1 MTHRCCSKFLLSLAL
16 ASYSTTVFAQA
27 HAVQV
32 EVYDY
37 ADMTPGSVHKVL
49 DLTQGILAG
58 AGLSIRVILCRPNP
72 VVSCGSQS
80 GATRLL
86 VIRVAPGGPKTGD
99 SVLRP

>member
-1 MTHRCCSKFLLSLAL
+1 MAHRCCSKFFLSLAL
-16 ASYSTTVFAQA
+16 VSNPITVFAQA
-27 HAVQV
+27 LAVKV

-37 ADMTPGSVHKVL
+37 AGMTPGSVHKVV
-49 DLTQGILAG
+49 DLTQDILAG

-80 GATRLL
+80 GGTKLL

-99 SVLRP
+99 S